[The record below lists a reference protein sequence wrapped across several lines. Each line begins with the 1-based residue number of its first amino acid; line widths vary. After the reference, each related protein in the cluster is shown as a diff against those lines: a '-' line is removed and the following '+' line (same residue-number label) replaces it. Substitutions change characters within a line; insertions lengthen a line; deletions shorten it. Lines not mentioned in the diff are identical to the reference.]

1 VVADD
6 INASTGLSL
15 IRIKSFNKDRAK
27 SRLIRTMGDKAKQAP
42 ACFEKCAGPTKIKS
56 PPFDGSFSF
65 GRLLQMC
72 FGQLHQ
78 PFSHNAQKPQ
88 KAL

>member
-1 VVADD
+1 MAIEDH
-6 INASTGLSL
+6 
-15 IRIKSFNKDRAK
+15 
-27 SRLIRTMGDKAKQAP
+27 P
-42 ACFEKCAGPTKIKS
+42 AGPTKIKS
-56 PPFDGSFSF
+56 PPLDGSFSF
-65 GRLLQMC
+65 ERLLQMC